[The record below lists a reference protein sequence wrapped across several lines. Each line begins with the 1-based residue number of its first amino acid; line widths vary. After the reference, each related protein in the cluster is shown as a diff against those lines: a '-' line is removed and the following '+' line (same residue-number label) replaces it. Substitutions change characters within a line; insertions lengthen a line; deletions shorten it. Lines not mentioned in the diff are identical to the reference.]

1 MRHKVKGHDL
11 DAELARLIADPDS
24 IERRPL
30 RARPPKPPRK
40 RRTRTRVVRMPSPV
54 FLVLLAV
61 TAAGAVVA
69 ATAPASSRWA
79 RVGVFV
85 FILAGWL
92 VSVCLHEFA
101 HAYVAYRGGDHGVVE
116 TDYLRLNPFKYV
128 HPLLSIG
135 LPLLWIAYGGIGLPG
150 GAVQI
155 HQHRLRTRAWVSAV
169 SAAGPAV
176 NLVVALIS
184 LGALRVMDGSSLIG
198 EHGFP
203 LYAAIGWFAWLQ
215 VSVLILN
222 LLPIP
227 GLDGWGI
234 IEPWLS
240 DEVDQTVQKIKP
252 FGILIVV
259 AILWIPSFS
268 AGFGN
273 LTTHVASAL
282 GEPDGLSWFGAELF
296 KFWR

>member
-1 MRHKVKGHDL
+1 
-11 DAELARLIADPDS
+11 
-24 IERRPL
+24 
-30 RARPPKPPRK
+30 
-40 RRTRTRVVRMPSPV
+40 MPS
-54 FLVLLAV
+54 AQ
-61 TAAGAVVA
+61 
-69 ATAPASSRWA
+69 
-79 RVGVFV
+79 
-85 FILAGWL
+85 
-92 VSVCLHEFA
+92 
-101 HAYVAYRGGDHGVVE
+101 
-116 TDYLRLNPFKYV
+116 
-128 HPLLSIG
+128 IG
-135 LPLLWIAYGGIGLPG
+135 I
-150 GAVQI
+150 
-155 HQHRLRTRAWVSAV
+155 SA
-169 SAAGPAV
+169 AAGPAV

>member
-1 MRHKVKGHDL
+1 
-11 DAELARLIADPDS
+11 
-24 IERRPL
+24 
-30 RARPPKPPRK
+30 
-40 RRTRTRVVRMPSPV
+40 MPSPV
-54 FLVLLAV
+54 FLALVAV
-61 TAAGAVVA
+61 TAAGAVLA
-69 ATAPASSRWA
+69 ATAPVGSRWA

-128 HPLLSIG
+128 HPLLSVG

-150 GAVQI
+150 GAVLI
-155 HQHRLRTRAWVSAV
+155 HQHRLRSRAWASAV

-184 LGALRVMDGSSLIG
+184 LSALRLMDGSSFVG

-259 AILWIPSFS
+259 AILWIPTFS
-268 AGFGN
+268 AGFSD
-273 LTTHVASAL
+273 LTSYVASAL
-282 GEPDGLSWFGAELF
+282 GEPDGLPWFGAELF

>member
-1 MRHKVKGHDL
+1 MRRRAKRRDL
-11 DAELARLIADPDS
+11 DAELAQLLNDPDS

-40 RRTRTRVVRMPSPV
+40 RRTRAQVVRLPSPV
-54 FLVLLAV
+54 FLALVAV
-61 TAAGAVVA
+61 TAAGAALA

-101 HAYVAYRGGDHGVVE
+101 HAYVAYRGGDDSVVGA
-116 TDYLRLNPFKYV
+116 DYLRLNPFKYT

-150 GAVQI
+150 GAVLI
-155 HQHRLRTRAWVSAV
+155 HQHRLRSRTWASAV

-184 LGALRVMDGSSLIG
+184 LGALRLLDGSSFIG

-240 DEVDQTVQKIKP
+240 PEVDHTVEKIKP

-259 AILWIPSFS
+259 LILWIPSFS
-268 AGFGN
+268 AGFSN
-273 LTTHVASAL
+273 LTSHVAAAL
-282 GEPDGLSWFGAELF
+282 GEPDGLPGFGAEFF